1 MICPSAAPADPTSR
15 IELLD
20 ALRGFALFG
29 VCVANLFSGFSYWDA
44 PASANLPPAFT
55 LPTDGAAIFLMH
67 ALVEGKFYS
76 IFSLLFGLGFA
87 LQLER
92 GAEGS
97 TDPIPRFRRRL
108 RVLMVIGL
116 GHILLLWTGD
126 ILLLYGLMGLV
137 LLRMRDMDDRRLLW
151 WAIACVF
158 LPIVSYAPT
167 LVHQYV
173 TPALPFWFVGGS
185 LEQLLHLDLEKPE
198 ATVLMTRNGTLV
210 QWLQMHF
217 AGLWWRFAD
226 LVFVGRPFK
235 VLAMFLLGL
244 LIGRH
249 RMWSRLDEYAPLLRR
264 VAIYG
269 ALVGLPASVAWTLFK
284 DSDSYY
290 GGTWHGLAES
300 ALYSCAVAPLAL
312 SYAAV
317 FALLWRAPRAQRVL
331 RLLVPPGQMA
341 LTNYLSQT
349 VFATIAFT
357 TWGFQLVGRI
367 GPTWLW
373 LWAVVTIVLQMAIS
387 TWWLSRFRFGPM
399 EWVWRSLTYRAAQ
412 PMTRRAPAPASL
424 AA

>member
-1 MICPSAAPADPTSR
+1 MA
-15 IELLD
+15 
-20 ALRGFALFG
+20 
-29 VCVANLFSGFSYWDA
+29 
-44 PASANLPPAFT
+44 
-55 LPTDGAAIFLMH
+55 
-67 ALVEGKFYS
+67 
-76 IFSLLFGLGFA
+76 
-87 LQLER
+87 
-92 GAEGS
+92 
-97 TDPIPRFRRRL
+97 
-108 RVLMVIGL
+108 IGL
-116 GHILLLWTGD
+116 GHILLLRTGD
-126 ILLLYGLMGLV
+126 ILLFYGLMGSCCSACAT
-137 LLRMRDMDDRRLLW
+137 W
-151 WAIACVF
+151 TTSACCGAAIACLF

-167 LVHQYV
+167 LVHQYA
-173 TPALPFWFVGGS
+173 TLALPFWFVGGS
-185 LEQLLHLDLEKPE
+185 IEQLLHLDLEKPE

-217 AGLWWRFAD
+217 SGLWWRFAD

-269 ALVGLPASVAWTLFK
+269 ALVALPASVAWTLFK

-300 ALYSCAVAPLAL
+300 ALYACAVAPLAL

-317 FALLWRAPRAQRVL
+317 FALIWRAPRAQRVL
-331 RLLVPPGQMA
+331 RLLVPPGKMA

-412 PMTRRAPAPASL
+412 PMTRRAPASASL